1 MRLIV
6 QFKQVFSDTLAPA
19 VAGEGMSVAATLSI
33 RELFHERHGCVP
45 GRTTRS
51 AATFPAMGPV
61 IGRVN
66 RIPCWSK

>member
-19 VAGEGMSVAATLSI
+19 VAGEGMSVVGTLSI
-33 RELFHERHGCVP
+33 REFFHKRYGCVP
-45 GRTTRS
+45 GGTTRS
-51 AATFPAMGPV
+51 APTFPAMGPR
-61 IGRVN
+61 IGKVN